1 MFAPAA
7 HISVLIRDGGPEK
20 PSILAIPKSLV
31 RDGMF
36 IETLLH
42 SWDVFFLEGPRFFS
56 QVPEMEGG
64 QSTLNSI
71 VDSTIF
77 PIQIRQINCI
87 RDFV

>member
-1 MFAPAA
+1 MY
-7 HISVLIRDGGPEK
+7 
-20 PSILAIPKSLV
+20 
-31 RDGMF
+31 
-36 IETLLH
+36 
-42 SWDVFFLEGPRFFS
+42 FFLEGPRFTS